1 MSDNADLAYADPA
14 VDQRVADVVPLPR
27 GVWREKFPRLCEYG
41 LRPPRGHLPTPP
53 RADQVA
59 TAVAF
64 LRLFRPTKTGRVDSY
79 RLKHEAERWGAKNGM
94 SAYVSNGALLL
105 AAMCLDLVVEE
116 YRSCWPSSPNAKI
129 GVSGRDLKRLTG
141 WS

>member
-1 MSDNADLAYADPA
+1 MTDNTDFADAMSPA
-14 VDQRVADVVPLPR
+14 PR
-27 GVWREKFPRLCEYG
+27 GAWHEFPRLCEYG
-41 LRPPRGHLPTPP
+41 LRPPRGDLPTPA

-64 LRLFRPTKTGRVDSY
+64 LRLFHPTKTGRVDSY

-94 SAYVSNGALLL
+94 CAYVSNGALLL

-116 YRSCWPSSPNAKI
+116 YRNCWPSSPNAKI
-129 GVSGRDLKRLTG
+129 GVSRSDLKRLTG